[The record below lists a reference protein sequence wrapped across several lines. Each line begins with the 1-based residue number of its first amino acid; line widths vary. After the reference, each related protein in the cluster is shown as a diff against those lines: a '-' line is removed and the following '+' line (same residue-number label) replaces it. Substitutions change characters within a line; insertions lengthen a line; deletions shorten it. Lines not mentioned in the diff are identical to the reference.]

1 NNRKQEAY
9 NDNVNYK
16 LHDCKKRHY
25 NTSPQN
31 FNSIFMIHLTK
42 QNTME
47 ALHFIKQFYDMF
59 FILNFNV

>member
-1 NNRKQEAY
+1 
-9 NDNVNYK
+9 
-16 LHDCKKRHY
+16 
-25 NTSPQN
+25 
-31 FNSIFMIHLTK
+31 MIHLTK